1 MIRKPFAL
9 AVLLSALGTSVPLH
23 AMPTATPAT
32 WGGDTLTG
40 DWGGRRTLLKEEYG
54 ITLAPR
60 LTQFYQ
66 GLSAG
71 DGDHDFEYGGKADLM
86 LNADLSKLGFWNGFS
101 LTVHAEYNYGE
112 SINGAGGTL
121 VPPNTAL
128 VFPGME
134 GSDAFDLSS
143 VYFTQHFSKSVSL
156 LFGKLNMMDIA
167 ARTPFKGGAGIDSF
181 WNLTFVAPPSGL
193 VPPYLFGALLSVRTE
208 PATFGLWIYDP
219 NSVINKTGFE
229 EPFANGVTIRGS
241 VDFPVTIG
249 GLSGHQG
256 FVALYSTED
265 GTDLEDIGD
274 TFLPPFPPNSPDIKD
289 SGYYFA
295 YTFDQYLYRA
305 SENSKEGF
313 GLFGQFGIS
322 DGNPSRLY
330 WSALVGIGGT
340 GLIIP
345 GRSRDNWG
353 IGYYYDNPSPDLK
366 KSLSP
371 LLKIRDEQGVE
382 IFYNFAVTPGITVGV
397 DLQVINPSL
406 GEDTVIIPGLRWV
419 TRF

>member
-1 MIRKPFAL
+1 MKKPFAL
-9 AVLLSALGTSVPLH
+9 AVLLSALGTSIPLH
-23 AMPTATPAT
+23 AMPTATPET

-156 LFGKLNMMDIA
+156 LFGKINMMDIA
-167 ARTPFKGGAGIDSF
+167 ARTPFKGGAGIDAF

-193 VPPYLFGALLSVRTE
+193 VPPYLFGALMSVRTE
-208 PATFGLWIYDP
+208 PATIGLWVYDP
-219 NSVINKTGFE
+219 VSVVNKTGFE

-274 TFLPPFPPNSPDIKD
+274 TFLPPFPPADIKD

-322 DGNPSRLY
+322 DGNPTRLY

-353 IGYYYDNPSPDLK
+353 IGYYYDTPSPDLK

-371 LLKIRDEQGVE
+371 LQTIRDEQGVE